1 MPYSIN
7 SYSNVGGSP
16 FQQYMDQQRQ
26 QYLAYQ
32 QSLQPQQNQNGQ
44 QGQQNPPFGG
54 QNQPIQGFQGNQQ
67 NYGGYPQP
75 GAFQYNPLQGYNMQ
89 GQSQQLQQPQNQGN
103 SLQRGFGGIE
113 NPNPVLGQYKPPANT
128 TTQGQQYTNPY
139 AVNPSTQ
146 PYSPFQSYGM
156 FTGSPSG
163 GTGNFDYSM
172 FNYY

>member
-1 MPYSIN
+1 MPYSVN

-89 GQSQQLQQPQNQGN
+89 GQNQQPQPQNQGN

-128 TTQGQQYTNPY
+128 SQGEYTNPY